1 MYQRGI
7 RGAITV
13 NEDSPEAIK
22 IATVELFGS
31 IIESNNTKTEDIAYV
46 LFTMTKDLKSA
57 FPAKFARENFD
68 IKYVPLMNVNE
79 LDIEP
84 SLAKCLRILMVVNTE
99 KKQEEIKHIYL
110 GEAKILRPDIANN

>member
-1 MYQRGI
+1 MLTRGI

-13 NEDSPEAIK
+13 KEDTSSAIEEATI
-22 IATVELFGS
+22 ELFDT
-31 IIESNNTKTEDIAYV
+31 IIKTNQIQTADIAYV